1 MKRFKPVSFKATF
14 VDRRGSRKQDISL
27 SLNRQTSEGAA
38 GSPVSSAHS
47 FHVSEDT
54 DVSGDF
60 QQHSVS
66 AHENRRIQEQIKW
79 TESRDRLVDLAIE
92 NSFLPNGTVCV
103 WCHKTTAVLR
113 CTYCGPQT
121 FLCLDCAKNLHCS
134 INTYHVPELWKV
146 LQAFGIF
153 VIHNKFIIIFSFTHP
168 GRFVKHTTNL

>member
-38 GSPVSSAHS
+38 GSPVSSVHS

-54 DVSGDF
+54 DISGDF

-103 WCHKTTAVLR
+103 WCH
-113 CTYCGPQT
+113 
-121 FLCLDCAKNLHCS
+121 
-134 INTYHVPELWKV
+134 I
-146 LQAFGIF
+146 
-153 VIHNKFIIIFSFTHP
+153 
-168 GRFVKHTTNL
+168 